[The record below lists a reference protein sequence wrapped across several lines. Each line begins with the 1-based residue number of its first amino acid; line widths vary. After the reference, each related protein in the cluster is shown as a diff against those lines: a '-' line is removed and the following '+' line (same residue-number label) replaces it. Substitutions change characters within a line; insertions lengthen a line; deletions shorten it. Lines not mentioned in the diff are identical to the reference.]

1 MVVKS
6 RAFEYSQ
13 FVDTNA
19 TDQSTARAAASAEI
33 VRPQL
38 RLLLLLRLARS

>member
-6 RAFEYSQ
+6 RAFEYSE

-19 TDQSTARAAASAEI
+19 TNQITARAAACAEI
-33 VRPQL
+33 VRPEL